1 MSIASDFF
9 EVVAEREK
17 KIRENR
23 LDHYEPY
30 PYQKKFHNIPGYKT
44 DLPAVQKALQAAN
57 QVGKTYGTCMEDAF
71 HATGFYPDWWEGTR
85 FKKPVL
91 MLVSG
96 KTNDTTKNILQI
108 ELFGDPVDDKKFG
121 TGTIP
126 KDCIGNITRKAGV
139 PNAYSEVL
147 VKHHNKNGDFD
158 GWSKIILMSYEMKE
172 KAFMGY
178 RADVC
183 HGDEEP
189 PPEIWSQF
197 LRSTLSTNGIC
208 YISYTPEEGITEVV
222 HQFMNNLQKGQAMVT
237 AGWDDAPHFTQE
249 MKDQKLA
256 TIPIHEREMRSKG
269 VPRMGSGKVFEVN
282 EESIV
287 IDPIKIPDHWPR
299 ICAVDFG
306 WDHPF
311 AAVWIAWDRDT
322 DTLYVYDCYREEK
335 ALMSVQAHAV
345 NSKGD
350 WIPVIWPHD
359 GLIHDKKSGKP
370 LADIYRDEFGMNMWY
385 EPFSN
390 PAQPG
395 DEEGSGGNGVE
406 VGLMEIL
413 NRMVSGKFKVFS
425 TCKDWFEEFRMYHR
439 KDGQLVKL
447 RDDLMSATRYGVMM
461 IRHAQTK
468 TVKFIKQHIPRGIGN
483 W

>member
-1 MSIASDFF
+1 MSLASAF
-9 EVVAEREK
+9 ELLAEIEK
-17 KIRENR
+17 KRRENK
-23 LDHYEPY
+23 LDHYKPY
-30 PYQKKFHNIPGYKT
+30 DFQRKFHNISGYQT
-44 DLPAVQKALQAAN
+44 NVPAVQRALQCAN
-57 QVGKTYGTCMEDAF
+57 QVGKTYGTCMEDAV
-71 HATGFYPDWWEGTR
+71 HATGLYPDWWEGTR
-85 FKKPVL
+85 FNKPVL
-91 MLVSG
+91 VLVSG
-96 KTNDTTKNILQI
+96 KTNDTTKNIIQI

-147 VKHHNKNGDFD
+147 VKHHNKNGEHD

-197 LRSTLSTNGIC
+197 LRATLSTNGIC

-222 HQFMNNLQKGQAMVT
+222 HQFMNNLQKGQAMIT
-237 AGWDDAPHFTQE
+237 AGWDDAPHFTPE
-249 MKDQKLA
+249 MKEQKLA
-256 TIPIHEREMRSKG
+256 TLPAHERDMRSRG
-269 VPRMGSGKVFEVN
+269 IPTMGSGLVYPVREDDITI
-282 EESIV
+282 S
-287 IDPIKIPDHWPR
+287 PIQIPDHWPR
-299 ICAVDFG
+299 ICALDFG

-322 DTLYVYDCYREEK
+322 DTFYIYDCYREEK

-345 NSKGD
+345 NSRGD
-350 WIPVIWPHD
+350 WIPVVWPHD

-370 LADIYRDEFGMNMWY
+370 LADIYRDEFGINMWH
-385 EPFSN
+385 EEFSN
-390 PAQPG
+390 PPQPG
-395 DEEGSGGNGVE
+395 KEEGTGGNGVE

-413 NRMVSGKFKVFS
+413 NRMESSRFKVFS

-447 RDDLMSATRYGVMM
+447 RDDLMSATRYGCMM

-468 TVKFIKQHIPRGIGN
+468 AIRIRKQHIPRGIGN